1 MTDLL
6 RSPSGVP
13 EPGTGAAEPTVPDL
27 RPMAARRSIAAH
39 VRELL
44 SYRELLVML
53 TRKELTVRYKHS
65 VLGFAWSMVQPLFLL
80 LVYSVVFAILG
91 AGFADF
97 GIWVLCGLLVWTFVS
112 TSLLMATQSITTN
125 APLVGKVRFP
135 RAVLPLA
142 SVGGALVHF
151 CLQAVAFAVV
161 LLVTGHPV
169 DWAYMW
175 LLPVALATCVIVC
188 SALSMLLAP
197 LNVYARDT
205 MHLLDLVVLGWF
217 WVTPILYQ
225 FERAAGWFDRHGI
238 GEWVLMVNPAT
249 PIVITFQ
256 RAIYG
261 SAEADGQPVDM
272 PLLPDEGPLWY
283 LGMLAVT
290 AVAWTA
296 VFALALRLFDR
307 ADVNLAEAL

>member
-6 RSPSGVP
+6 RSPSGVARADVQ
-13 EPGTGAAEPTVPDL
+13 EL
-27 RPMAARRSIAAH
+27 RPMAARRTIAGH

-44 SYRELLVML
+44 SYRELLTML

-65 VLGFAWSMVQPLFLL
+65 ALGFTWSMIQPLFLL
-80 LVYSVVFAILG
+80 VVYSVVFAILG

-97 GIWVLCGLLVWTFVS
+97 GIWVLCGLLVWTLIS
-112 TSLLMATQSITTN
+112 TSLIMATQSITTN
-125 APLVGKVRFP
+125 ASLVGKVRFP

-161 LLVTGHPV
+161 LLVARHPV
-169 DWAYMW
+169 AWSHLW
-175 LLPVALATCVIVC
+175 LLPFALATCVIVC
-188 SALSMLLAP
+188 SALAILLAP

-205 MHLLDLVVLGWF
+205 MHLLELVVLGWF

-225 FERAAGWFDRHGI
+225 FERAGSWFDRQGI
-238 GEWVLMVNPAT
+238 GEWVLLVNPAT

-261 SAEADGQPVDM
+261 SAGAAGDPQPL

-283 LGMLAVT
+283 LGMLAIT
-290 AVAWTA
+290 AVAWSA
-296 VFALALRLFDR
+296 ILALALRLFDR